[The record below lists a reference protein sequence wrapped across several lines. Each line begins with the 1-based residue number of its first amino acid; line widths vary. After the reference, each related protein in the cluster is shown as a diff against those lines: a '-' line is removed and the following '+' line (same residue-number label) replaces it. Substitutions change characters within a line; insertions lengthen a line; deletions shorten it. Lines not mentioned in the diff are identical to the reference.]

1 MNEEAK
7 VIQLYKDMF
16 TAMTAKDSA
25 ALEAVLDPSFA
36 VTHPTAAAQDRNAFI
51 GDIISGKLVFYSAEH
66 KDFNLRVIGNN
77 AWLIART
84 DTDAELYGTER
95 RVWKLQLKMSLRS
108 TDGQWRFTD
117 GRILITD

>member
-1 MNEEAK
+1 MNEETR

-16 TAMTAKDSA
+16 TAMTEKDVD

-36 VTHPTAAAQDRNAFI
+36 VTHPTTTTQDRKSFI
-51 GDIISGKLVFYSAEH
+51 GDITSGKLVFHTAEH

-84 DTDAELYGTER
+84 DTDAQLYGTDR
-95 RVWKLQLKMSLRS
+95 KVWELQLKLSLRC

-117 GRILITD
+117 GRILVC